1 MPGLVGLAQ
10 ATGARDLETSI
21 SRAIGALRY
30 GSGQQSEKVIDPD
43 GRWAIGCVD
52 LGLGDSRGM
61 PCRHPATGTWAFFS
75 GRLHLDPSER
85 SAVSEEPTG
94 RPPTDAEFLLHL
106 YEDSGGRIPPGLRG
120 SFSAAVVDSQRR
132 RLVILND
139 TIGQRP
145 IYYWIQNQR
154 LLFSS
159 TVQAILEDPA
169 VPRHVNQAA
178 LADLME
184 YRYVLGEKTL
194 IEDISLLDPGATLTY
209 DLASGALRVEKDDSL
224 DGWFSAPADS
234 RNPKVVLDEV
244 AELFNLSVQRIC
256 DPQLQN
262 TVSLSGGMDSRAVM
276 SVVQPERVAIN
287 SYTAGLPGSVDRR
300 ITGKIARAAHCE
312 RIYSEWGSEFLQP
325 HNCRRLTKD
334 AIALT
339 DGMRGSSFHPMT
351 MTLAEDFKKFELEI
365 ALTGHGGEFAKLDR
379 AYGFSLDLERDLRS
393 GHGEIKQTI
402 FSKMSAGQWSRL
414 DRQKLFRGNLR
425 DSQGDALRASFD
437 REFEKI
443 DPSLPLEQQVSY
455 FFLREYFRKH
465 AVLSNRIHGNFSEI
479 EYPFVAEDFVRAVL
493 RTPVEMRFNHGIHRH
508 IIQVHN
514 PSLLRIPISDTR
526 APLDSGL
533 MWKLLVTRP
542 YALLRR
548 YGFFETDIPE
558 VYIPRATPNHV
569 FDEVLLS
576 AQCLDRG
583 DLDPGYLSSAIERY
597 KGGEIELF
605 HPLNTLLAHELW
617 CRFSLDRH
625 DQPVDASPVGNGN
638 Q

>member
-30 GSGQQSEKVIDPD
+30 GSWQQSEKVIDPD

-106 YEDSGGRIPPGLRG
+106 YEDSGGRIPQGLRG

-194 IEDISLLDPGATLTY
+194 IEDISLLDPGSTLSY
-209 DLASGALRVEKDDSL
+209 DLESGTLRVERDDSL
-224 DGWFSAPADS
+224 DGWFSAPTDS

-244 AELFNLSVQRIC
+244 A
-256 DPQLQN
+256 
-262 TVSLSGGMDSRAVM
+262 
-276 SVVQPERVAIN
+276 
-287 SYTAGLPGSVDRR
+287 
-300 ITGKIARAAHCE
+300 
-312 RIYSEWGSEFLQP
+312 
-325 HNCRRLTKD
+325 
-334 AIALT
+334 
-339 DGMRGSSFHPMT
+339 
-351 MTLAEDFKKFELEI
+351 
-365 ALTGHGGEFAKLDR
+365 
-379 AYGFSLDLERDLRS
+379 
-393 GHGEIKQTI
+393 
-402 FSKMSAGQWSRL
+402 
-414 DRQKLFRGNLR
+414 
-425 DSQGDALRASFD
+425 
-437 REFEKI
+437 
-443 DPSLPLEQQVSY
+443 
-455 FFLREYFRKH
+455 
-465 AVLSNRIHGNFSEI
+465 
-479 EYPFVAEDFVRAVL
+479 
-493 RTPVEMRFNHGIHRH
+493 
-508 IIQVHN
+508 
-514 PSLLRIPISDTR
+514 
-526 APLDSGL
+526 
-533 MWKLLVTRP
+533 
-542 YALLRR
+542 
-548 YGFFETDIPE
+548 
-558 VYIPRATPNHV
+558 
-569 FDEVLLS
+569 
-576 AQCLDRG
+576 
-583 DLDPGYLSSAIERY
+583 
-597 KGGEIELF
+597 
-605 HPLNTLLAHELW
+605 
-617 CRFSLDRH
+617 
-625 DQPVDASPVGNGN
+625 
-638 Q
+638 